1 MYTLNMLDGLKRS
14 LAGFSASIGLLR
26 RLVRSR
32 FGSKIRVRVLIRGR
46 IGAGWHDVD
55 RNFRL
60 AAGATLAEL
69 LLVADRAGVPLS
81 EAIRSSP
88 HLRDTLMI
96 NGERCPLETN
106 RERPLEDGDEIYL
119 LAPVAGGSGGA
130 WKKDSFEARLER
142 VLRRKILDCKRLA
155 AVERL
160 SGGASQETWRL
171 RFETAAGERQLALRR
186 SPGGKQAEDRA
197 VERRAPGLRIE
208 AKLMQVARRHG
219 IPAPEVFHVLEPAD
233 ELGVGFVMEWLD
245 GITLGAR
252 IVRSP
257 DLAEVRPRLAR
268 QCGEILGRLHTID
281 LEAHGLDRDLA
292 RLSAVDFIEQ
302 TRRRYEALDT
312 PQPMIDF
319 TARWLLENLPEST
332 GQTLVH
338 NDFRNGNLMVDRTGV
353 IAVLDWEIAHI
364 GDPMR
369 DLGWICTN
377 SWRYGAGPEL
387 PVGGFGAYEDLFAGY
402 EATSGQ
408 QVDLRRVQYWEVFG
422 SFWWAVSTLGMTR
435 YYRQGLDRSV
445 ERVAI
450 GRRTT
455 ECQVDCVN
463 LLIPGPVELVAAP
476 EQPADPDMP
485 RLDELVGATRDFLH
499 GQVRDETKGRTR
511 FHALV
516 AGNALD
522 IVCRDLHFGAEHRR
536 REHERLRRLLD
547 AEGPLPE
554 LRWKLVHAI
563 REGRIALDDSRLQD
577 HLRATVVNQIA
588 IDQPKYSGFR
598 TAAKGGG

>member
-1 MYTLNMLDGLKRS
+1 M
-14 LAGFSASIGLLR
+14 GLLR
-26 RLVRSR
+26 SLIRPRSET
-32 FGSKIRVRVLIRGR
+32 KIRVRVLIRGR

-55 RNFRL
+55 RTFRL

-69 LLVADRAGVPLS
+69 LPLADRAGVPLS
-81 EAIRSSP
+81 EAIRASP

-96 NGERCPLETN
+96 NGERCPLEAN
-106 RERPLEDGDEIYL
+106 RERPLQDGDEIYL
-119 LAPVAGGSGGA
+119 LAPVAGGSGRDA
-130 WKKDSFEARLER
+130 WTPGSFEARLES
-142 VLRRKILDCKRLA
+142 VLRREIAGCRRLA

-160 SGGASQETWRL
+160 SGGASQETYRL
-171 RFETAAGERQLALRR
+171 RIETETGDRQLALRR
-186 SPGGKQAEDRA
+186 SQGGKQEEARA
-197 VERRAPGLRIE
+197 VERSAPGLRIE
-208 AKLMQVARRHG
+208 AKLMQVARENG
-219 IPAPEVFHVLEPAD
+219 IPEPEVFYVLEPDD
-233 ELGVGFVMEWLD
+233 ELGGGFVMEWLD
-245 GITLGAR
+245 GIALGAR

-257 DLAEVRPRLAR
+257 DLAEVRPKLAR

-281 LEAHGLDRDLA
+281 LKAHGLDRDLA
-292 RLSAVDFIEQ
+292 SLSAADFIEQ
-302 TRRRYEALDT
+302 TRGRYEALDT

-319 TARWLLENLPEST
+319 TARWLMENLPESPD
-332 GQTLVH
+332 QTLVH

-353 IAVLDWEIAHI
+353 NAVLDWEIAHI

-377 SWRYGAGPEL
+377 SWRYGAGPDL
-387 PVGGFGAYEDLFAGY
+387 PVGGFGTYEDLFAGY
-402 EATSGQ
+402 EATSGKA
-408 QVDLRRVQYWEVFG
+408 VDLKRVQYWEVFG
-422 SFWWAVSTLGMTR
+422 SFWWAVSTLGMTQH
-435 YYRQGLDRSV
+435 YRQGLDRSV
-445 ERVAI
+445 ERVTI

-476 EQPADPDMP
+476 EQLPDPDMP
-485 RLDELVGATRDFLH
+485 RLEELVGATRDFLH
-499 GQVRDETKGRTR
+499 GQVRDETAGRTR

-522 IVCRDLHFGAEHRR
+522 IVYRDLHSGAEHRR

-547 AEGPLPE
+547 ADGSLLE

-563 REGRIALDDSRLQD
+563 REDVIGLGDTRLHE

-588 IDQPKYSGFR
+588 IDQPKYSGFK
-598 TAAKGGG
+598 TAAARRA

>member
-1 MYTLNMLDGLKRS
+1 M
-14 LAGFSASIGLLR
+14 GLLR
-26 RLVRSR
+26 SLVRPRSKA
-32 FGSKIRVRVLIRGR
+32 KIRVRVLVRGR
-46 IGAGWHDVD
+46 IGAGWHDFD
-55 RNFRL
+55 RTFRL
-60 AAGATLAEL
+60 AVGATLAEL
-69 LLVADRAGVPLS
+69 VPLADRAGVPLS
-81 EAIRSSP
+81 EAIENSP

-119 LAPVAGGSGGA
+119 LAPVAGGSGRDA
-130 WKKDSFEARLER
+130 WTPDSFEARLEG
-142 VLRRKILDCKRLA
+142 VLRREIDGCERLT

-160 SGGASQETWRL
+160 SGGASQETYRL
-171 RFETAAGERQLALRR
+171 RIETETGDRQLALRR
-186 SPGGKQAEDRA
+186 SQGGKHEEARA
-197 VERRAPGLRIE
+197 VERSAPGLRIE
-208 AKLMQVARRHG
+208 AKLMQVARENG
-219 IPAPEVFHVLEPAD
+219 IPEPEVFYVLEPAD
-233 ELGVGFVMEWLD
+233 ELGGGFVMEWLE
-245 GITLGAR
+245 GIALGAR

-257 DLAEVRPRLAR
+257 DLADVRPKLAR

-292 RLSAVDFIEQ
+292 SLSAADFIEQ
-302 TRRRYEALDT
+302 TRGRYEALDT

-319 TARWLLENLPEST
+319 TARWLMENLPESPDR
-332 GQTLVH
+332 TLVH

-353 IAVLDWEIAHI
+353 NAVLDWEIAHI

-387 PVGGFGAYEDLFAGY
+387 PVGGFGTYEDLFAGY
-402 EATSGQ
+402 EATSGKA
-408 QVDLRRVQYWEVFG
+408 VDVKRVQYWEVFG
-422 SFWWAVSTLGMTR
+422 SFWWAVSTLGMTEA
-435 YYRQGLDRSV
+435 YRQGLDRSV
-445 ERVAI
+445 ERVTI

-476 EQPADPDMP
+476 EQLPDPDMP
-485 RLDELVGATRDFLH
+485 RLEELVGATRDFLH
-499 GQVRDETKGRTR
+499 GQVRDETAGRTR

-522 IVCRDLHFGAEHRR
+522 IVYRDLHSGHEHRR

-547 AEGPLPE
+547 AEGSLLE
-554 LRWKLVHAI
+554 LRWKLVRAI
-563 REGRIALDDSRLQD
+563 REDTIGLDDTGLHE

-588 IDQPKYSGFR
+588 IDQPKYSGFK
-598 TAAKGGG
+598 TAAARRV

>member
-1 MYTLNMLDGLKRS
+1 M
-14 LAGFSASIGLLR
+14 GLLR
-26 RLVRSR
+26 RLTRTR
-32 FGSKIRVRVLIRGR
+32 TGPKIKVRVLIRGR

-55 RNFRL
+55 RTFRL
-60 AAGATLAEL
+60 APGATLAEL
-69 LLVADRAGVPLS
+69 LPLADRAGVPLS
-81 EAIRSSP
+81 SAIAESP

-96 NGERCPLETN
+96 NGERCPLESN

-119 LAPVAGGSGGA
+119 LAPVAGGSGDA
-130 WKKDSFEARLER
+130 WAPDSFEARLER
-142 VLRRKILDCKRLA
+142 VLSREIDGCEHLA
-155 AVERL
+155 DIERL
-160 SGGASQETWRL
+160 SGGASQETYRL
-171 RFETAAGERQLALRR
+171 RIETTAGLRELALRR
-186 SPGGKQAEDRA
+186 SPGGKGEDARA
-197 VERRAPGLRIE
+197 VERSAPGLRIE
-208 AKLMQVARRHG
+208 AKLMRVARQNG
-219 IPAPEVFHVLEPAD
+219 IPEPEVFYVLEPGD
-233 ELGVGFVMEWLD
+233 DLGAGFVMEWLE
-245 GITLGAR
+245 GVALGAR

-257 DLAEVRPRLAR
+257 DLAETRPRLAR

-281 LEAHGLDRDLA
+281 LEDHGLDRDLA
-292 RLSAVDFIEQ
+292 SLGAADFIEQ
-302 TRRRYEALDT
+302 TRGRYEALGT

-319 TARWLLENLPEST
+319 TARWLTENLPDSPER
-332 GQTLVH
+332 TLVH

-387 PVGGFGAYEDLFAGY
+387 PVGGFGTYEDLFAGY
-402 EATSGQ
+402 EATSGRP
-408 QVDLRRVQYWEVFG
+408 VDLKRVQYWEVFG
-422 SFWWAVSTLGMTR
+422 SFWWAVSTLGMTQH
-435 YYRQGLDRSV
+435 YRQGLDRSV
-445 ERVAI
+445 ERVTI

-463 LLIPGPVELVAAP
+463 LLIPGPVELVAALEEP
-476 EQPADPDMP
+476 PDPDMP
-485 RLDELVGATRDFLH
+485 RLEELVGATRDFLR
-499 GQVRDETKGRTR
+499 GQVRDETTGRTR

-522 IVCRDLHFGAEHRR
+522 IVYRDLHFGDEHRR
-536 REHERLRRLLD
+536 REHERLRGLLD
-547 AEGPLPE
+547 ADGSLLE

-563 REGRIALDDSRLQD
+563 RDDRIALDDRRLHE

-598 TAAKGGG
+598 SAAGHPGL